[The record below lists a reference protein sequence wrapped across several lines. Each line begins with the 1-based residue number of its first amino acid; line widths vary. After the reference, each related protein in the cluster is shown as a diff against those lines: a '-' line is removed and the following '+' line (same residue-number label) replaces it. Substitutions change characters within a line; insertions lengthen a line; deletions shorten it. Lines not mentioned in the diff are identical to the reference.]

1 MATNFMK
8 NKVSENTLGFSVKFK
23 GLHVVHSPGPP
34 PPKKKKIF
42 TQKNFSTYSK
52 KQFFTLE

>member
-8 NKVSENTLGFSVKFK
+8 NKVSENTLGSSVKFK
-23 GLHVVHSPGPP
+23 GLHLVHSPGPTP
-34 PPKKKKIF
+34 QKRKKFLLK
-42 TQKNFSTYSK
+42 TNFSTYSK